1 MMHRAATGYMRLMLK
16 KPLLTTLAA
25 LVLLV
30 PAAPAQSPAQS
41 SIALPDEFRPE
52 GIAAG
57 KGATFYV
64 GSIPQGSVWRG
75 SFRTGVGDV
84 LVPPHPGRNHTGLK
98 YDRRFDRLFVAGGA
112 SKGIYVYDATTGAD
126 VASYSLPD
134 AGFVND
140 VVLTRRAAWFTDS
153 QVAQLYRVDIAP
165 DGSLSEPVRVPLSG
179 DLQFVA
185 GFNVN
190 GIEAL
195 PGGRRLI
202 VVQSNTGKLFSVRAS
217 TGETREI
224 ALDQPVPNSDG
235 ILLRGRRLYV
245 VQNQLNQ
252 VAEIKLGRNL
262 QRGRTRTVLRDARL
276 DIPTTIA
283 PFNRFVYVVNARFN
297 RPDDSDDDV
306 VRLRPRP

>member
-1 MMHRAATGYMRLMLK
+1 MLK
-16 KPLLTTLAA
+16 KTLLPTLAA

-41 SIALPDEFRPE
+41 SIALPNEFRPE

-57 KGATFYV
+57 KRATFYV

-75 SFRTGVGDV
+75 SFRTGEGDV
-84 LVPPHPGRNHTGLK
+84 LVPPHTGRSHTGVK
-98 YDRRFDRLFVAGGA
+98 YDRRFDRLFVAGGM

-179 DLQFVA
+179 DIQFVA
-185 GFNVN
+185 GQFNVN

-195 PGGRRLI
+195 PAGRRLI
-202 VVQSNTGKLFSVRAS
+202 VVQSNTGKLFTVRAS
-217 TGETREI
+217 TGVTREI
-224 ALDQPVPNSDG
+224 ALDQPVPNGDG

-262 QRGRTRTVLRDARL
+262 RRGRTRARLRDDRL

-283 PFNRFVYVVNARFN
+283 PFNRFIYAVNARFN
-297 RPDDSDDDV
+297 RPDVSDDDV

>member
-1 MMHRAATGYMRLMLK
+1 MTGYHEWMPRK
-16 KPLLTTLAA
+16 TLLTALAA

-30 PAAPAQSPAQS
+30 PAVPAQSPAQS

-57 KGATFYV
+57 KQDTFYV
-64 GSIPQGSVWRG
+64 GSIPLGAVWRG
-75 SFRTGVGDV
+75 SFRTGEGSV

-112 SKGIYVYDATTGAD
+112 SKGIYVYDASTGAD
-126 VASYSLPD
+126 LASFSLPD

-140 VVLTRRAAWFTDS
+140 VVLTREAAWFTDS

-179 DLQFVA
+179 DIEYVA
-185 GFNVN
+185 GQLNLN

-195 PGGRRLI
+195 PGGPRLI
-202 VVQSNTGKLFSVRAS
+202 AVQSFNGKLFTIDAS
-217 TGETREI
+217 SGVTREI
-224 ALDQPVPNSDG
+224 ALDEPVPNGDG
-235 ILLRGRRLYV
+235 LLLSGRRLYV
-245 VQNQLNQ
+245 VQNRLNQ
-252 VAEIKLGRNL
+252 VAEIELSGNL
-262 QRGRTRTVLRDARL
+262 QSGQTRTRLRDEKL

-283 PFNRFVYVVNARFN
+283 PFNRFLYVVNARFN
-297 RPDDSDDDV
+297 LPDNSEDDV

>member
-1 MMHRAATGYMRLMLK
+1 MMGRAATGYMRIMLK
-16 KPLLTTLAA
+16 KTLLPTLAA

-57 KGATFYV
+57 KRATFYV

-75 SFRTGVGDV
+75 SFRTGEGDE
-84 LVPPHPGRNHTGLK
+84 LVPPHPGRNHTGVK
-98 YDRRFDRLFVAGGA
+98 YDRRFDRLFVAGGM

-140 VVLTRRAAWFTDS
+140 VVLTRDAAWFTDS

-179 DLQFVA
+179 DSSSS
-185 GFNVN
+185 
-190 GIEAL
+190 
-195 PGGRRLI
+195 PG
-202 VVQSNTGKLFSVRAS
+202 SS
-217 TGETREI
+217 T
-224 ALDQPVPNSDG
+224 
-235 ILLRGRRLYV
+235 
-245 VQNQLNQ
+245 
-252 VAEIKLGRNL
+252 
-262 QRGRTRTVLRDARL
+262 
-276 DIPTTIA
+276 
-283 PFNRFVYVVNARFN
+283 
-297 RPDDSDDDV
+297 
-306 VRLRPRP
+306 

>member
-1 MMHRAATGYMRLMLK
+1 MLK
-16 KPLLTTLAA
+16 KTLLPTLAA

-41 SIALPDEFRPE
+41 SIALLEEFRPE

-57 KGATFYV
+57 KRATFYV

-75 SFRTGVGDV
+75 SFRTGLGDV

-185 GFNVN
+185 GQFNVN

-202 VVQSNTGKLFSVRAS
+202 VVQSNTGKLFTVRAS
-217 TGETREI
+217 SGVTREI
-224 ALDQPVPNSDG
+224 ALDQPVPNGDG

-262 QRGRTRTVLRDARL
+262 QRGRTRTRLLDDRL

-283 PFNRFVYVVNARFN
+283 PFNRFIYAVNARFN
-297 RPDDSDDDV
+297 RPDVSDDDV
-306 VRLRPRP
+306 VRLQPRP